1 MHDVFI
7 SYSHHD
13 AEIRAEIVEKLESA
27 GIRCWYAPRNI
38 QAGEEW
44 ADAITRGLKD
54 SRALILIF
62 TEASN
67 DSSQVLREV
76 GLAVDLKKPI
86 FPCRCDETIPS
97 GSMQYYLS
105 TLHWLDFT
113 DEDDEFPDELP
124 ELIRTKLSEEKP
136 AEVPEPVSGGRER
149 KKRGVLKP
157 VLWIAAA
164 ILALNIGLVFLLFSK
179 GLIGKKELPSEAQP
193 DDTLEQLIDDGVTT
207 ATGEDIR
214 SLDLDQLQSV
224 VVNNKLYYFSTDHDS
239 PGADNFLY
247 TLEED
252 DTIRL
257 DDYKGTEQREILI
270 PEVIDGLPVTE
281 IGEACFQNDRTL
293 EKVTMPDTVDVI
305 GVSAFA
311 GCSELKEAVF
321 SANLKKIDIKAFENS
336 GLINVV
342 LPVSV
347 ESIEAGA
354 FSGCENLETI
364 FLPKGIEM
372 IPQDVLRG
380 TPNLKTVTIAAEKV
394 LIDKD
399 AFDSGVDLTLIGVPG
414 SYTETYAEHKGFTF
428 QEYKA
433 KE

>member
-1 MHDVFI
+1 MRRLDVSI
-7 SYSHHD
+7 
-13 AEIRAEIVEKLESA
+13 EIEGRM
-27 GIRCWYAPRNI
+27 
-38 QAGEEW
+38 
-44 ADAITRGLKD
+44 
-54 SRALILIF
+54 
-62 TEASN
+62 
-67 DSSQVLREV
+67 REV

-86 FPCRCDETIPS
+86 IPCRCDETIPS

-105 TLHWLDFT
+105 TLQWLDFT

-124 ELIRTKLSEEKP
+124 ELIRKKLSEEKP
-136 AEVPEPVSGGRER
+136 AEVPEPVSSGRER

-164 ILALNIGLVFLLFSK
+164 ILVLNIGLVFFLYSK
-179 GLIGKKELPSEAQP
+179 GLLGKRELPSEVQP
-193 DDTLEQLIDDGVTT
+193 DNTLEQLIDDGVTT

-336 GLINVV
+336 GLTNVV
-342 LPVSV
+342 LPDSV
-347 ESIEAGA
+347 EIIEAAA
-354 FSGCENLETI
+354 FSGCEKLETI

-399 AFDSGVDLTLIGVPG
+399 AFDSGVDLTIIGVPG

-428 QEYKA
+428 QEYNSN
-433 KE
+433 

>member
-1 MHDVFI
+1 
-7 SYSHHD
+7 
-13 AEIRAEIVEKLESA
+13 
-27 GIRCWYAPRNI
+27 
-38 QAGEEW
+38 
-44 ADAITRGLKD
+44 
-54 SRALILIF
+54 
-62 TEASN
+62 
-67 DSSQVLREV
+67 
-76 GLAVDLKKPI
+76 
-86 FPCRCDETIPS
+86 
-97 GSMQYYLS
+97 MQYYLS
-105 TLHWLDFT
+105 TLQWLDFT

-124 ELIRTKLSEEKP
+124 ELIRKKLSEEKP
-136 AEVPEPVSGGRER
+136 AEVPEPVSSGRER

-164 ILALNIGLVFLLFSK
+164 ILALNIGLVFFLYSK
-179 GLIGKKELPSEAQP
+179 GLLGKRELPSEVQP

-281 IGEACFQNDRTL
+281 IGEACFQNDLTL

-428 QEYKA
+428 QEYIA
-433 KE
+433 E

>member
-7 SYSHHD
+7 SYSHRD

-38 QAGEEW
+38 QPGEEW

-67 DSSQVLREV
+67 DSNQVLREV

-86 FPCRCDETIPS
+86 IPCRCDETIPS

-105 TLHWLDFT
+105 TLQWLDFT

-136 AEVPEPVSGGRER
+136 AEVPEPVSSGRER

-164 ILALNIGLVFLLFSK
+164 ILVLNIGLVFFLYSK
-179 GLIGKKELPSEAQP
+179 GLLGKRELPSEVQP
-193 DDTLEQLIDDGVTT
+193 DNTLEQLIDDGVTT

-336 GLINVV
+336 GLTNVV
-342 LPVSV
+342 LPDSV
-347 ESIEAGA
+347 EIIEAAA
-354 FSGCENLETI
+354 FSGCEKLETI

-399 AFDSGVDLTLIGVPG
+399 AFDSGVDLTIIGVPG

-428 QEYKA
+428 QEYNSN
-433 KE
+433 

>member
-13 AEIRAEIVEKLESA
+13 AEIQAEIVEKLESA

-38 QAGEEW
+38 QPGEEW

-67 DSSQVLREV
+67 DSNQVLREV

-86 FPCRCDETIPS
+86 IPCRCDETIPS

-105 TLHWLDFT
+105 TLQWLDFT

-136 AEVPEPVSGGRER
+136 AEVPEPVSSGRER

-164 ILALNIGLVFLLFSK
+164 ILALNIGLVFFLYSK
-179 GLIGKKELPSEAQP
+179 GLLGKRELPSEVQP
-193 DDTLEQLIDDGVTT
+193 DNTLEQLIDDGVTT

-336 GLINVV
+336 GLTNVV
-342 LPVSV
+342 LPDSV
-347 ESIEAGA
+347 EIIEAAA
-354 FSGCENLETI
+354 FSGCEKLETI

-399 AFDSGVDLTLIGVPG
+399 AFDSGVDLTIIGVPG

-428 QEYKA
+428 QEYNSN
-433 KE
+433 